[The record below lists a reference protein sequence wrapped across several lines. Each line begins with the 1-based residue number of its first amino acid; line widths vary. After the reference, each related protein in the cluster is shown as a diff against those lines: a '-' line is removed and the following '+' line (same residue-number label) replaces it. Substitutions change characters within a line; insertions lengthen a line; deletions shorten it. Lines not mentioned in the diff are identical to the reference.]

1 MSAQTT
7 QDTQTAAAEVT
18 GVADGRRWWAL
29 VAVSLATFMTYL
41 DIKGTCVKVG
51 EELTSRA

>member
-18 GVADGRRWWAL
+18 GAADGRRWWAL

-41 DIKGTCVKVG
+41 D
-51 EELTSRA
+51 R